1 MHDLHYRSFP
11 AALKPLVD
19 KFYRA
24 QRSAMRAHRHDR
36 LWVAQQQEVVAALC
50 LRPITAGHWLTGLL
64 VAPAQRRQGIARQL
78 IGQALAEADGPVWL
92 FCHPELGEFYRRLG
106 FTPCGELPA
115 PLAERLTRY
124 QRSKALIALC
134 R

>member
-1 MHDLHYRSFP
+1 MHDLHYRRLP
-11 AALKPLVD
+11 ATLKPLVD

-24 QRSAMRAHRHDR
+24 QRSAMRAHRRDR

-50 LRPITAGHWLTGLL
+50 LRPMPPGHWLTGLL

-78 IGQALAEADGPVWL
+78 IEQALAEADGPAWL
-92 FCHPELGEFYRRLG
+92 FCHPELGDFYRRLG
-106 FTPCGELPA
+106 FTPCSELPTA
-115 PLAERLTRY
+115 LAERLARY
-124 QRSKALIALC
+124 QRSKALIALY